1 MTLDNAQQ
9 HLAELI
15 NSGDPVFAQA
25 AQQVADLTAQ
35 AQAGELS
42 AAELQEILADM
53 QRQLNIIE
61 EMNQLAF
68 KEKLNAV
75 LAGLIVIASAV

>member
-1 MTLDNAQQ
+1 MTLDDAQQ
-9 HLAELI
+9 HLTELI

-25 AQQVADLTAQ
+25 AQQVAELTAQ

-42 AAELQEILADM
+42 TAELVEILADM
-53 QRQLNIIE
+53 QRQLNIVQ

-75 LAGLIVIASAV
+75 LSGLIVIACAV